1 MRAAARL
8 NATVGDERTDAELLG
23 RTAHNGRAFELLYA
37 RHAPALF
44 RWLERAS
51 ADRQVALELT
61 AETFA
66 IVLERPDRFTDPGDG
81 QARAWIFGIARNL
94 LRMFW
99 RSARIESAARQRLG
113 ILEETTRFSF
123 DESRELDRMDAARQR
138 PELHRALAT
147 LPAGQRAAIELRV
160 VDELS
165 YADIAARLSCSDAVA
180 RLRVSRG
187 LARLRIQLSA
197 LRAGDEQ

>member
-1 MRAAARL
+1 MARD
-8 NATVGDERTDAELLG
+8 GQ
-23 RTAHNGRAFELLYA
+23 AFELLYA
-37 RHAPALF
+37 RHASSLL

-51 ADRQVALELT
+51 DDRQVALELT

-81 QARAWIFGIARNL
+81 DARAWIFGIARNL

-99 RSARIESAARQRLG
+99 RSARIESAARRRLG
-113 ILEETTRFSF
+113 ILEETSRFSL
-123 DESRELDRMDAARQR
+123 DEGRVVDRIDAGRQR
-138 PELHRALAT
+138 TALHRALAT
-147 LPAGQRAAIELRV
+147 LPAGQRAAIELRI

-165 YADIAARLSCSDAVA
+165 YADIANRLGCPDAVA

-187 LARLRIQLSA
+187 LACLRRQLGA
-197 LRAGDEQ
+197 LRSGDDQ